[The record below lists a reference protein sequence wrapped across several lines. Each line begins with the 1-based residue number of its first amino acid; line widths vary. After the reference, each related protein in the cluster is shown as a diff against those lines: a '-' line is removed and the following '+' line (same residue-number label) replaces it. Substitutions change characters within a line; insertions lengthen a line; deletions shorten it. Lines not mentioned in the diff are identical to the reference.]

1 MTERRKDALAVAFLF
16 ALITVFFSAELFT
29 SRTLVTYR
37 LSGAFPWRSDAT
49 PEQLAEPSVTSD
61 CTFSYLPRRV
71 FATRMMRQGEIPLW
85 NPHQF
90 CGTPFLANYQSGV
103 LYPVN
108 LALYPVD
115 PYQQMDTYLYIHF
128 LIAAVF
134 AYLLARRLGISPGGA
149 LVSAVAFTFSGFMAT
164 RYGQPT
170 FISTA
175 AYLPVL
181 LFLGEGLVLKPCLR
195 RAGLLAAGVA
205 MCILAGFPQLVFLAV
220 YCLAAYIILRVLL
233 IRKASGRSRVIVF
246 ALLAFSIVVAVFISA
261 FQLLPTY
268 ELSTYSYRK
277 ELPYEMILSSAHHR
291 LAALKYFVPDS
302 LGHPLDTEVG
312 VVSKGLKKVD
322 IAYGF
327 NQNYVSTT
335 GYAGILTLLLA
346 LLALLRPGRKKLPF
360 IVLGGLALAAV
371 FGTPVLK
378 VFYGLLPG
386 FKFSRI
392 DRIVVVYMMCVSV
405 LAGFGFDVGSGLKST
420 GSGLKM
426 HKGKSARTPSG
437 PAPASGSGSG
447 SGSPRENRRAC
458 IIAAAAFGVFALVFG
473 IWIRTSGA
481 ETIVRAAGNNVSL
494 DVFRP
499 YLAGKAAAFMLLAA
513 VGSIFIMLTSFK
525 PVALKAFL
533 VVALCILLVDLLP
546 FAARFKVS
554 QPAAEVLPPNEY
566 VDQLPAKSGRSRIVK
581 FAADVLPASTPTLLE
596 IDDIHGYNA
605 LNVNYYLEVLGAVDP
620 SVIATENAA
629 LRRRIGPLSSRE
641 ALHSPLLDMMNAAY
655 ILTAMRIEGKGQPVR
670 IGNDGVLPRAF
681 LVSGARFFGTYGEVL
696 DYMKTGE
703 FDPRREVLLVGESG
717 AGPDSVIKA
726 GRVSI
731 ASYEPHE
738 VVMGVEA
745 ARDSYLFISDTFYPG
760 WKATVGGKEAPVL
773 RANYA
778 FRALSIPKGKHEV
791 VMKFESAPFRI
802 GVILSIAG
810 LVLLAVLLLSE
821 SAVAGL

>member
-1 MTERRKDALAVAFLF
+1 MTERRKDVLAIAFLIV
-16 ALITVFFSAELFT
+16 LITVFFSAELFT
-29 SRTLVTYR
+29 DRTLVTYR
-37 LSGAFPWRSDAT
+37 LTGAFPWRSEAT
-49 PEQLAEPSVTSD
+49 PEELAEPSVTSD

-115 PYQQMDTYLYIHF
+115 PYQQMDIYLYVHF
-128 LIAAVF
+128 LVAAVF
-134 AYLLARRLGISPGGA
+134 TYLLVRRLGASLGGA

-170 FISTA
+170 FVSTA
-175 AYLPVL
+175 AYIPALI
-181 LFLGEGLVLKPCLR
+181 FLGEGLVTRPCLK
-195 RAGLLAAGVA
+195 RAGMLAAGVA

-220 YCLAAYIILRVLL
+220 YCLVAYMILRVVLA
-233 IRKASGRSRVIVF
+233 REAASRSRVVVF
-246 ALLAFSIVVAVFISA
+246 ALLAFSIAVAALISA

-312 VVSKGLKKVD
+312 VVSKGLMKVD
-322 IAYGF
+322 IDYGF

-335 GYAGILTLLLA
+335 GYAGVLTLLLA
-346 LLALLRPGRKKLPF
+346 LLALLRPRRKMLPF
-360 IVLGGLALAAV
+360 VVLGGIALATV
-371 FGTPVLK
+371 FGTPVLR
-378 VFYGLLPG
+378 VFYSLLPG

-392 DRIVVVYMMCVSV
+392 DRIVVIYMLCVSV
-405 LAGFGFDVGSGLKST
+405 LAGFGFDL

-426 HKGKSARTPSG
+426 HKGKSAGQNRG
-437 PAPASGSGSG
+437 GEKNRGQAPGSDPGSGA
-447 SGSPRENRRAC
+447 PTKTARTF
-458 IIAAAAFGVFALVFG
+458 IVAAAAFAVFSVLLG
-473 IWIRTSGA
+473 MWLRTSGA
-481 ETIVRAAGNNVSL
+481 DVIVRASGDIVSL

-499 YLAGKAAAFMLLAA
+499 YLAGKAAAFMLLA
-513 VGSIFIMLTSFK
+513 VIGSIFIMLASFK
-525 PVALKAFL
+525 PMSMKAFTA
-533 VVALCILLVDLLP
+533 VALCLLFVDLLP

-554 QPAAEVLPPNEY
+554 QPAGGVMPPSEF
-566 VDQLPAKSGRSRIVK
+566 VEQLPAKSGRSRIVK
-581 FAADVLPASTPTLLE
+581 FASDVLPASTPTLLE

-629 LRRRIGPLSSRE
+629 LRRRIGPLSSGE
-641 ALHSPLLDMMNAAY
+641 ALQSPILDMMNAAY
-655 ILTAMRIEGKGQPVR
+655 ILTAMLIEGKGQPIR
-670 IGNDGVLPRAF
+670 IGNDGVLPRAY
-681 LVSGARFFGTYGEVL
+681 LVGGARFFGTYDEVL
-696 DYMKTGE
+696 GYMKTGE
-703 FDPRREVLLVGESG
+703 FDPRREVVLVGESG
-717 AGPDSVIKA
+717 AGPDSAVDA

-731 ASYEPHE
+731 ASYGPHE
-738 VVMGVEA
+738 VVIGVDA
-745 ARDSYLFISDTFYPG
+745 ARDCYLFISDTFYPG
-760 WKATVGGKEAPVL
+760 WRATIDGEEAPVL

-778 FRALSIPKGKHEV
+778 FRALSVREGKHEV
-791 VMKFESAPFRI
+791 VMAFESTPFRTGI
-802 GVILSIAG
+802 ILSIAG
-810 LVLLAVLLLSE
+810 LVLLAVMLMSR